1 MASLVYLTTHAP
13 SRLAQQVVLAGHQV
27 FVAADVSEAIYL
39 CEHKRVDVI
48 VIAPDIDDDMV
59 VAQLRSITIKLK
71 PEATAKDLIWELANL
86 FPGKTT
92 VQ

>member
-39 CEHKRVDVI
+39 CEHKHVDVI